1 MGSCRLNTGC
11 RVDRK
16 QVTST
21 LIRVPPTCTRFD
33 SIWKTFRCVSGDSL
47 LLIFPS
53 LTWQLEA
60 AFSPSLTTAALNHSS
75 MGWFGACPCRPAPG
89 GHTPILDV
97 VASVLIKNI

>member
-33 SIWKTFRCVSGDSL
+33 SIWKTFRSPWASAQRLRQRRFTVAHLPITYLTARGRL
-47 LLIFPS
+47 FPI
-53 LTWQLEA
+53 A
-60 AFSPSLTTAALNHSS
+60 HYRSS
-75 MGWFGACPCRPAPG
+75 
-89 GHTPILDV
+89 
-97 VASVLIKNI
+97 

>member
-11 RVDRK
+11 RMDRK

-33 SIWKTFRCVSGDSL
+33 SFWKTFRCVSGDSL

-53 LTWQLEA
+53 LT
-60 AFSPSLTTAALNHSS
+60 
-75 MGWFGACPCRPAPG
+75 
-89 GHTPILDV
+89 
-97 VASVLIKNI
+97 